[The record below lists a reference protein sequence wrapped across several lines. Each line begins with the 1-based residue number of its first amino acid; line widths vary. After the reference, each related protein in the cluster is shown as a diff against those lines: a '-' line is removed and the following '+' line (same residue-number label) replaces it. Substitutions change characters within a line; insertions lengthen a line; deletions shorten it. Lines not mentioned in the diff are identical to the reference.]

1 MQFEEFGVSNAFPL
15 SGFVAFGTGNPL
27 LRYGIDTRCQKR
39 HPTVRDTFSEVLRAQ
54 NRLLGYGINGWDTGA
69 LRNYLAEGTANDAE
83 VTTCIPD
90 YISVCGL
97 DLQSYQ
103 IYARC
108 ILLDT
113 RTGYRSRY
121 LAVFGILDL

>member
-1 MQFEEFGVSNAFPL
+1 MTLGAQNS
-15 SGFVAFGTGNPL
+15 L
-27 LRYGIDTRCQKR
+27 LGYATRFLRHSVQK
-39 HPTVRDTFSEVLRAQ
+39 
-54 NRLLGYGINGWDTGA
+54 NRLLGYGMNCWDTGA

-113 RTGYRSRY
+113 RTGYRSQY
-121 LAVFGILDL
+121 LAVSGILDL

>member
-1 MQFEEFGVSNAFPL
+1 MEYSPGSR
-15 SGFVAFGTGNPL
+15 TG
-27 LRYGIDTRCQKR
+27 RY
-39 HPTVRDTFSEVLRAQ
+39 
-54 NRLLGYGINGWDTGA
+54 RLLTKAQLGRPGHCWDTGA

-113 RTGYRSRY
+113 RTGYRSQY
-121 LAVFGILDL
+121 LAVSGILDL

>member
-1 MQFEEFGVSNAFPL
+1 MYLYLSKGTYFFSYSTHRVFPL
-15 SGFVAFGTGNPL
+15 TPKQPPG
-27 LRYGIDTRCQKR
+27 
-39 HPTVRDTFSEVLRAQ
+39 VRDAFSEALRAQ
-54 NRLLGYGINGWDTGA
+54 NSLLGYGINGWDTGA

-90 YISVCGL
+90 YISVRGL

-113 RTGYRSRY
+113 RTGYRSQY
-121 LAVFGILDL
+121 LAVSGIIDL

>member
-1 MQFEEFGVSNAFPL
+1 MPCKKQPPG
-15 SGFVAFGTGNPL
+15 
-27 LRYGIDTRCQKR
+27 
-39 HPTVRDTFSEVLRAQ
+39 VRDAFSEALRAQ

-113 RTGYRSRY
+113 RTGYRSQY
-121 LAVFGILDL
+121 LAVSGILDL

>member
-1 MQFEEFGVSNAFPL
+1 MRAKK
-15 SGFVAFGTGNPL
+15 GF
-27 LRYGIDTRCQKR
+27 
-39 HPTVRDTFSEVLRAQ
+39 PTVRDEFSEALRAQ
-54 NRLLGYGINGWDTGA
+54 NRLLGYGRNCWDTCA

-97 DLQSYQ
+97 YLQSYQ

-113 RTGYRSRY
+113 RTGYRSQY
-121 LAVFGILDL
+121 LAVSGILDL

>member
-1 MQFEEFGVSNAFPL
+1 MSNFWGA
-15 SGFVAFGTGNPL
+15 V
-27 LRYGIDTRCQKR
+27 
-39 HPTVRDTFSEVLRAQ
+39 HSEALRAQ

-108 ILLDT
+108 ILLQYEN
-113 RTGYRSRY
+113 RIPESVSR
-121 LAVFGILDL
+121 GIRHT

>member
-1 MQFEEFGVSNAFPL
+1 MTLGVKKGFLWYATRFLRL
-15 SGFVAFGTGNPL
+15 SV
-27 LRYGIDTRCQKR
+27 QK
-39 HPTVRDTFSEVLRAQ
+39 
-54 NRLLGYGINGWDTGA
+54 NRLLGYGMNCWDTGA

-113 RTGYRSRY
+113 RTGYRSQY
-121 LAVFGILDL
+121 LAVSGILDL

>member
-1 MQFEEFGVSNAFPL
+1 MN
-15 SGFVAFGTGNPL
+15 
-27 LRYGIDTRCQKR
+27 C
-39 HPTVRDTFSEVLRAQ
+39 
-54 NRLLGYGINGWDTGA
+54 WDTGA

-113 RTGYRSRY
+113 RTGYGVSISRY
-121 LAVFGILDL
+121 PAYLTCSRIISSHRL

>member
-1 MQFEEFGVSNAFPL
+1 M
-15 SGFVAFGTGNPL
+15 
-27 LRYGIDTRCQKR
+27 YGIDARCAKQ
-39 HPTVRDTFSEVLRAQ
+39 PPGVRDAFSDAFGAK
-54 NRLLGYGINGWDTGA
+54 NRLLGYGMNCLDTGA

-113 RTGYRSRY
+113 RTGYRSQY
-121 LAVFGILDL
+121 LAVSGILDL

>member
-1 MQFEEFGVSNAFPL
+1 MTLGAQNSLLGYATHFQKPSVL
-15 SGFVAFGTGNPL
+15 KTGFYGTEGKF
-27 LRYGIDTRCQKR
+27 CVK
-39 HPTVRDTFSEVLRAQ
+39 
-54 NRLLGYGINGWDTGA
+54 NRLLGYGMNCWDTGA
-69 LRNYLAEGTANDAE
+69 LRNYLAERTANDAE

-90 YISVCGL
+90 YISICGL

-113 RTGYRSRY
+113 RTGYRSQY
-121 LAVFGILDL
+121 LAVSGILDL

>member
-1 MQFEEFGVSNAFPL
+1 MTISLSNAFPL
-15 SGFVAFGTGNPL
+15 SGFVAFGTRKGL
-27 LRYGIDTRCQKR
+27 LRYRICVPCSKR
-39 HPTVRDTFSEVLRAQ
+39 LPTVRDAFSEALRAQ
-54 NRLLGYGINGWDTGA
+54 NRLFRYGMNCWDTGA

-113 RTGYRSRY
+113 RTGYRSQY
-121 LAVFGILDL
+121 LAVSGILDL